1 MCACIHVCMYVHT
14 HTCLHVFAPVHIH
27 ICHYTYAHTCIHVRT
42 HIHPGPIPVLSPTPP
57 CTYPGCSPSQRPRDR
72 RHHRHIFRS
81 PPTPPSPSIS
91 FLPKPSVLTK
101 VMKPQGTPM
110 LNAGHLGAAGSP
122 TLSPPCCVT
131 SELSVCVLYALA
143 ALRFT
148 QPPARIRYHA
158 KCSPAFHP
166 HNQPARHTA
175 LSPRVIYPLLCTK
188 LLHNFAV

>member
-1 MCACIHVCMYVHT
+1 MHVCTYTYVLACVCTCAHPHMPLHICTHMYTCAHT
-14 HTCLHVFAPVHIH
+14 HTPRPYSCAQP
-27 ICHYTYAHTCIHVRT
+27 YN
-42 HIHPGPIPVLSPTPP
+42 P

-72 RHHRHIFRS
+72 RHHHHIFRS

-166 HNQPARHTA
+166 HSQPARHTA

-188 LLHNFAV
+188 LLHNFAA